1 MFQFFLKGQIIFEKK
16 FHESGIEIAFSWL
29 HPKLED
35 LPLALI
41 QNPINLFVNKQHQ
54 PTCQL

>member
-54 PTCQL
+54 PIC